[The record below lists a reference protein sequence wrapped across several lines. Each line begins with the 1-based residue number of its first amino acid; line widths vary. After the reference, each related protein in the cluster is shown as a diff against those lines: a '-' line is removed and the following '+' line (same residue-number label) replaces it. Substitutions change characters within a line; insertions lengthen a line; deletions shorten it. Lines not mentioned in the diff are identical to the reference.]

1 MALIK
6 RFSRLFHADM
16 HAVLDRLEEPDVLL
30 KHAIREMEEWLETE
44 QQRFKRSSM
53 EQQQL
58 HTRQTE
64 LEHSLATWEQELDLC
79 FNAGKIDLA
88 RALVKRKLE
97 GQQLQKQ
104 LTQKRASLQTRL
116 ETLQIQL
123 NENRERLEEMK
134 QKAAL
139 LCTNEADSAEANER
153 IYPHFT
159 ISADDVEVAFLR
171 EQQQR
176 NKP

>member
-1 MALIK
+1 MVLIK

-30 KHAIREMEEWLETE
+30 KHAIREMEAWFETE
-44 QQRFKRSSM
+44 QQRFKRSSW
-53 EQQQL
+53 ELQQL

-97 GQQLQKQ
+97 GQQLQKH
-104 LTQKRASLQTRL
+104 LTQKRASLQARL
-116 ETLQIQL
+116 DALQTQL
-123 NENRERLEEMK
+123 NENRERLAEMN

-139 LCTNEADSAEANER
+139 LCTDEIDGSESNER